1 MAERYYEMN
10 QIIIDVL
17 RPFLENMI
25 DNIDTEN
32 YGSVYT
38 IVIVSI
44 IALFLIGYFVAW
56 LQGKK
61 KLSKEI
67 EKLGIESKEKRMLLL
82 GKVHESRQEY
92 VINTELIQLSVK
104 LCIDAMQERNL
115 TALAANRTE
124 LIDYYFNVLVNIFVK
139 YIEICEI
146 FYEGDRRKI
155 TACVLDEVF
164 PFFETTIQFMSV
176 VNNKV
181 ILSLLGKDEVKL
193 KRYTLNPVIRF
204 TGSSVFFYQ
213 IILRFRYW
221 RLIKNV
227 KQHISA

>member
-10 QIIIDVL
+10 QILIDIL
-17 RPFLENMI
+17 RPFLENII
-25 DNIDTEN
+25 DKIDTEN
-32 YGSVYT
+32 YGPVYT

-44 IALFLIGYFVAW
+44 ILLFLIGYFVAW

-82 GKVHESRQEY
+82 DKVHERRQEY

-104 LCIDAMQERNL
+104 LCIDAMQERDIA
-115 TALAANRTE
+115 ALEANRAE
-124 LIDYYFNVLVNIFVK
+124 LIDYYFNVLVNVFVK

-176 VNNKV
+176 VNNNV
-181 ILSLLGKDEVKL
+181 ILSLLDKDEVKL
-193 KRYTLNPVIRF
+193 KRYTLNPVMRF
-204 TGSSVFFYQ
+204 TGTNVLFYQ
-213 IILRFRYW
+213 IILRFRNW
-221 RLIKNV
+221 RIIKDV
-227 KQHISA
+227 KQHINA